1 MSYYNAILIE
11 TYTRPTQQCH
21 FEWLWVTLSDLA
33 KWQEALH
40 DLSATAELLVLLLF
54 VSVLLLWIN
63 STIRRLTNLTC
74 RRTWSRSLLRCCCC
88 CCCCW
93 LISRIPVWL
102 TDSRLTSGCWRPPYA
117 KHLGVTSLQQL
128 DATESC
134 CWQKRRWLR
143 VNPQS
148 LLLSTQSVRHQD
160 PALAHAPSLN
170 SVRYGII
177 RFNVPLDTLQ
187 VISFYGSGDP
197 TNSLHVRCIRNR

>member
-88 CCCCW
+88 CCW

-117 KHLGVTSLQQL
+117 KHLGVTTSSLQQL

-134 CWQKRRWLR
+134 CWQKKT
-143 VNPQS
+143 VITS
-148 LLLSTQSVRHQD
+148 ESAVAAAVYSVRASSG
-160 PALAHAPSLN
+160 PGTGACALPQLCTVWYN
-170 SVRYGII
+170 KV
-177 RFNVPLDTLQ
+177 
-187 VISFYGSGDP
+187 
-197 TNSLHVRCIRNR
+197 